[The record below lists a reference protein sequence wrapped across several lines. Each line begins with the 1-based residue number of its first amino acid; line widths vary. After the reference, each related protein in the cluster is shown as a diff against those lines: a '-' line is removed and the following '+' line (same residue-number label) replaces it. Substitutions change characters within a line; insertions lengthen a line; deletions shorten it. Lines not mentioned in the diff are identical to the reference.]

1 MSIGIWYG
9 LVFFIVLLL
18 GVRILYSFN
27 INSVIDD
34 VLLSKFDWWSFLS
47 ILEGRDETIAL
58 QTESWYMYINGLNTF
73 QEVLVK
79 YPNLIMENV
88 LKFGS
93 VPHYGPMFLNKLDRP
108 TLFPFQPSASRIMQ
122 AIIDLHHEVMSY
134 IFFIAIIIFMLFLHV
149 LINQRLQK
157 INIRR
162 SSSSTYTPIEG
173 VWTIIP
179 TLILMS
185 IAIPSLGVLFA
196 VDDVDNP
203 EVYVQVIGKQWY
215 WSYVVDKNKIY
226 SIPSVSFEKM
236 PYFTYGFD
244 AYYSSGLDY
253 LEKFESYWA
262 RLLLNEEEGDLFQE
276 IENYN
281 KYNSISQC
289 TTSLKKVFK
298 SIITKNDV
306 LHVDSW
312 FPGLRSKEILS
323 SKAVYWPYLS
333 VDNPLILPI
342 HTRVLLEIFSED
354 VIHSWA
360 VPSLGVKVDAVPGRI
375 NLALLYM
382 TRPGFYYGQC
392 SELCG
397 VNHAFMPIVVYG
409 IRKDEFVL
417 SFGNDTDIEY
427 NLNAVADTF
436 TIMNNK
442 KVSLNGN
449 NLLFNNNKE
458 IDKASS
464 KVFLSSMG
472 NNFSIEQTIVLLLTI
487 CSVCVIIVKDIM
499 YAIISF
505 LITSILISLTLL
517 YVGIDFFA
525 MLILLIYS
533 GALTVL
539 FLFVIM
545 LFDFERAKKHYNS
558 HW

>member
-1 MSIGIWYG
+1 
-9 LVFFIVLLL
+9 VFFIVLLL
-18 GVRILYSFN
+18 GVRIFYSFN

-58 QTESWYMYINGLNTF
+58 QMESWYMYINGLNTF

-134 IFFIAIIIFMLFLHV
+134 IFFIAIIIFVLFLHV

-262 RLLLNEEEGDLFQE
+262 RSFLNEGEEGDSFQE

-354 VIHSWA
+354 VIHSW
-360 VPSLGVKVDAVPGRI
+360 
-375 NLALLYM
+375 
-382 TRPGFYYGQC
+382 
-392 SELCG
+392 
-397 VNHAFMPIVVYG
+397 
-409 IRKDEFVL
+409 
-417 SFGNDTDIEY
+417 
-427 NLNAVADTF
+427 
-436 TIMNNK
+436 
-442 KVSLNGN
+442 
-449 NLLFNNNKE
+449 
-458 IDKASS
+458 
-464 KVFLSSMG
+464 
-472 NNFSIEQTIVLLLTI
+472 
-487 CSVCVIIVKDIM
+487 
-499 YAIISF
+499 
-505 LITSILISLTLL
+505 
-517 YVGIDFFA
+517 
-525 MLILLIYS
+525 
-533 GALTVL
+533 
-539 FLFVIM
+539 
-545 LFDFERAKKHYNS
+545 
-558 HW
+558 